1 MPTATA
7 RQSVSIR
14 RWTEIS
20 DRQRL
25 VPAIDEVFFEAA
37 LRKTFADQDERD
49 AFRERWLG
57 RYLEHDP
64 QWAYLALDGDVVAG
78 YLVGSI
84 EDPATTARFSD
95 IAVPEFAKFAAE
107 YPAHLHVNL
116 APAYRNQGIGGRLI
130 EAFAADAA
138 RAKAPGLHVIT
149 GLSARNVAFYQRHGL
164 VELAQAKLGAHDV
177 ILLGKRIP
185 IQESA

>member
-1 MPTATA
+1 MPTAAA
-7 RQSVSIR
+7 RQSVSIG
-14 RWTEIS
+14 RWTEIA
-20 DRQRL
+20 DRRRL

-37 LRKTFADQDERD
+37 LKKSFADQDERD

-57 RYLEHDP
+57 RYLEHDA
-64 QWAYLALDGDVVAG
+64 QWAYLALNGETVAG

-95 IAVPEFAKFAAE
+95 IAVPGFAKFTAE

-130 EAFAADAA
+130 AAFIADIA
-138 RAKAPGLHVIT
+138 RDQAPGLHVVT
-149 GLSARNVAFYQRHGL
+149 GSSARNVAFYERHGL
-164 VELAQAKLGAHDV
+164 VELAQAKLGAHEV

-185 IQESA
+185 GEETA

>member
-1 MPTATA
+1 MPTAAA

-14 RWTEIS
+14 RWTEIA
-20 DRQRL
+20 DREHL
-25 VPAIDEVFFEAA
+25 VPAIDEVFFGAA

-64 QWAYLALDGDVVAG
+64 QWAYLALDGETVAG

-84 EDPATTARFSD
+84 DDPAKTSRFSD
-95 IAVPEFAKFAAE
+95 IAVPEFAKFTAK

-116 APAYRNQGIGGRLI
+116 GPAYRNQGIGGRLI
-130 EAFAADAA
+130 AAFIADLEHD
-138 RAKAPGLHVIT
+138 KAPGLHVIT

-164 VELAQAKLGAHDV
+164 NELAQAKLGDHEV
-177 ILLGKRIP
+177 ILLGKQLAS
-185 IQESA
+185 QETA